1 MENRFAVKD
10 FFLFGLLLV
19 LCGIVVLAMFQ
30 YDRQW
35 TLLKDVQ
42 AAQASQATDLA
53 NVTRTVERT
62 DRAGGNGGAT
72 AAALRAI
79 QDQQARQAQ
88 AIAAL
93 TGEFQGR
100 PGTARPEAVAVVPVT
115 PGQALVRPPGPPPAT
130 GPNTAAPTTNPAD
143 DPFARQKAAEAL
155 PGYAQGDWFVT
166 SMPNSDKLTPIVSG
180 DAYAA
185 DVQGHVL
192 QSLLTRDPVTLDWQP
207 LLAQPGW
214 TVEDHTAEY
223 ADWKAAQKKA
233 GKSDDDIEK
242 MTDGPVAVRAHFRI
256 RPNATWSD
264 GQPVTADDVVWT
276 FNWNMNPAVEAPRAR
291 AYLSKIRSVTKE
303 GTDGVAFALSEPYFD
318 YLGLVGGM
326 NVLPEHYYKQ
336 FTPEKFNTSACILM
350 GSGPY
355 MLKDPQGWT
364 PGQQFALV
372 RNDHYWGEP
381 PAMDQLVY
389 RIIIQDLPRL
399 TAFTNGEIDDLTA
412 TPEQYQA
419 LLKNQAVLDRTQ
431 HYEYYSSTGGYSFIA
446 WNQARDGKPT
456 RFADKRVRQ
465 AMTLLTDRQRIADE
479 IFKGLAKPVTGPFN
493 PLGKQND
500 PAVQPYPFDPDR
512 ARQLLTEAGYTDD
525 GSGQLKGPDGKP
537 FEFRLTFVGSSG
549 TAQRQALFLKD
560 SYARAGI
567 NLIPD
572 PLDWSVFSD
581 RLKNRNYD
589 AITLGWTAGIETDLY
604 QIFDSSQI
612 AGTGD
617 DFVSYSNPKLDA
629 LIEQA
634 RVTIDE
640 RKRMDLWH
648 QCHAILHEDQPYT
661 FMLTRKTT
669 EFMAKR
675 IKNVQVLPLGIN
687 DSAEW
692 FVPTNDQKWDK

>member
-115 PGQALVRPPGPPPAT
+115 PGHALVRPPGPPPAT

-264 GQPVTADDVVWT
+264 GQPVTAT
-276 FNWNMNPAVEAPRAR
+276 
-291 AYLSKIRSVTKE
+291 
-303 GTDGVAFALSEPYFD
+303 
-318 YLGLVGGM
+318 
-326 NVLPEHYYKQ
+326 
-336 FTPEKFNTSACILM
+336 
-350 GSGPY
+350 
-355 MLKDPQGWT
+355 
-364 PGQQFALV
+364 
-372 RNDHYWGEP
+372 
-381 PAMDQLVY
+381 
-389 RIIIQDLPRL
+389 
-399 TAFTNGEIDDLTA
+399 
-412 TPEQYQA
+412 
-419 LLKNQAVLDRTQ
+419 
-431 HYEYYSSTGGYSFIA
+431 
-446 WNQARDGKPT
+446 
-456 RFADKRVRQ
+456 
-465 AMTLLTDRQRIADE
+465 
-479 IFKGLAKPVTGPFN
+479 
-493 PLGKQND
+493 
-500 PAVQPYPFDPDR
+500 
-512 ARQLLTEAGYTDD
+512 
-525 GSGQLKGPDGKP
+525 
-537 FEFRLTFVGSSG
+537 
-549 TAQRQALFLKD
+549 
-560 SYARAGI
+560 
-567 NLIPD
+567 
-572 PLDWSVFSD
+572 
-581 RLKNRNYD
+581 
-589 AITLGWTAGIETDLY
+589 
-604 QIFDSSQI
+604 
-612 AGTGD
+612 
-617 DFVSYSNPKLDA
+617 
-629 LIEQA
+629 
-634 RVTIDE
+634 
-640 RKRMDLWH
+640 
-648 QCHAILHEDQPYT
+648 
-661 FMLTRKTT
+661 
-669 EFMAKR
+669 
-675 IKNVQVLPLGIN
+675 
-687 DSAEW
+687 
-692 FVPTNDQKWDK
+692 